1 MKIRYKMILFLLGTV
16 ILTIAPISYFT
27 LENSQKVVIETTY
40 DLCKNLSE
48 NISEISREEL
58 FIDSTYE
65 ASSTVVA
72 RLKNS
77 KLRGL
82 IDIKLMNVSGNYVVR
97 FNSEDKNEP
106 SESEIADVRQ
116 LKLLSYFD
124 KKENNKNILRFI
136 SPVFLSKKSESF
148 MIGATIFDFDK
159 DLLFYPIT
167 EIKNRIIVISTMVLF
182 ISMLGAI
189 FFSYLFTKPI
199 ASLSDGVKI
208 ISDGNYDYQIQ
219 IKSKDEIGEF
229 AKSFN
234 QMTYNIKMA
243 NKAKDEFLANLSH
256 ELKTPLTT
264 IFGYSEMLMMGNN
277 EVEEVIEYSK
287 EIHAGSQKLND
298 YVNDLILLTDIETNI
313 SPNIGLIDINQVIDV
328 EIEKQK
334 NLIEEKE
341 IILEYTNDYSLTL
354 EGDIEL
360 LSKAIS
366 AILKNAIIYNK
377 QKGKVIV
384 CVVVNN
390 ENLPQNLEIK
400 ISDTGIG
407 IAEEFQ
413 EKVFDKFFRIDSSLL
428 YEVSGVGIGLFIAKK
443 IIELHNGKIKLQS
456 KLGLG
461 TEVSI
466 LLPMSERDTKD
477 L

>member
-1 MKIRYKMILFLLGTV
+1 MDHWLGLCDIIGVKNIISTPGSISVYGINNTINGTSTGAQYGVNNTFSGTGTGNLFGNYT
-16 ILTIAPISYFT
+16 TISNSANGEHYGSY
-27 LENSQKVVIETTY
+27 IE
-40 DLCKNLSE
+40 
-48 NISEISREEL
+48 I
-58 FIDSTYE
+58 
-65 ASSTVVA
+65 A
-72 RLKNS
+72 
-77 KLRGL
+77 G
-82 IDIKLMNVSGNYVVR
+82 SGNGQHFGNYNYITGSGLNTPTVGVYNDID
-97 FNSEDKNEP
+97 NS
-106 SESEIADVRQ
+106 
-116 LKLLSYFD
+116 
-124 KKENNKNILRFI
+124 
-136 SPVFLSKKSESF
+136 
-148 MIGATIFDFDK
+148 
-159 DLLFYPIT
+159 
-167 EIKNRIIVISTMVLF
+167 
-182 ISMLGAI
+182 
-189 FFSYLFTKPI
+189 
-199 ASLSDGVKI
+199 
-208 ISDGNYDYQIQ
+208 SDGNYDYQIQ

-341 IILEYTNDYSLTL
+341 IILEYTKDYSLTL

-428 YEVSGVGIGLFIAKK
+428 YELIWNTHKEEAENNAVRFFTTNL
-443 IIELHNGKIKLQS
+443 
-456 KLGLG
+456 
-461 TEVSI
+461 
-466 LLPMSERDTKD
+466 
-477 L
+477 